1 MRRSHARAV
10 MWAVLYLGA
19 SLFAAGRAAGT
30 EWYVDGLGDDD
41 ANSGLSGSPF
51 REIRKALTV
60 AAAGDTIHAGD
71 GQYKGFDLF
80 DFTATEANPLIII
93 ADTDNAELMP
103 TPLADR
109 GHNDTVYLDNCT
121 YVTLDGFKSFDARR
135 AAVRLQSCSFVT
147 VRNGTYGDNQT
158 WGIFTGHCD
167 DLVIEYNECYG
178 SVDQHGIYV
187 SNSGDRP
194 TVRGNILHDNS
205 DNGLHMNG
213 DINTPPGD
221 GIISNALVEDNVIY
235 SNGTGGGSGINCDGV
250 QNSVIRNNV
259 LYDAKAAG
267 ISLYRIDG
275 GGPSTGNLVVN
286 NTVEVSSTGRWALQL
301 HDGAANTTVFNNIL
315 LNLNTSRGSIH
326 MLGTGNLTGL
336 KCDRNVLTTN
346 THVATVDDDS
356 TYDTFALW
364 QARGFDTNSVTAT
377 SASLFVGGGDY
388 HLKTGAAAIDLGVAT
403 FNSKSAPTLDR
414 EGNGRPSGTAFDAG
428 AFEFGGVPPNEPPT
442 IDSGPDA
449 TPNPVQTGEFVA
461 FSVAATDPENGTL
474 TYDWDFGD
482 GNSGNGDSP
491 LYAYAAAG
499 NYLVTLTV
507 SDGTNDVVE
516 TLNVTVADTIGAL
529 AADKLSIK
537 MSFAKPLKDAC
548 SAKGRLTELDAAF
561 AIANAAVSVEVAGVR
576 KTWTL
581 DEKGK
586 AKTIDGTVRFKLSKK
601 LGWTFTAKFAKGD
614 YAATWDASGLTD
626 GDFKNAPRS
635 VTVIVEVGG
644 AAYGQD
650 RDVLYTAK
658 TGKTGRAKQTKL

>member
-1 MRRSHARAV
+1 MRRSHARVAV
-10 MWAVLYLGA
+10 WVVLSLTVA
-19 SLFAAGRAAGT
+19 LFAAGRAAAT
-30 EWYVDGLGDDD
+30 EWYVDGLGNDTT
-41 ANSGLSGSPF
+41 NSGLSGSPF
-51 REIRKALTV
+51 REIRKALES
-60 AAAGDTIHAGD
+60 ALPGDTIHAGD

-80 DFTATEANPLIII
+80 DFTGTEADPLIIV
-93 ADTDNAELMP
+93 AETDNAEIMP
-103 TPLADR
+103 TTDR
-109 GHNDTVYLDNCT
+109 SDNRDTVHIDNCS
-121 YVTLDGFKSFDARR
+121 YVTLDGFKSFNANR
-135 AAVRLQSCSFVT
+135 AAVRVQGSTFVT
-147 VRNGTYGDNQT
+147 IRNGTYGDNTT

-178 SVDQHGIYV
+178 SGEEHGIYV

-194 TVRGNILHDNS
+194 TVRGNILHDNFA
-205 DNGLHMNG
+205 NGLHMNG

-235 SNGTGGGSGINCDGV
+235 SNGAGGGSGINCDGV
-250 QNSVIRNNV
+250 QDSVIRNNV

-315 LNLNTSRGSIH
+315 VTLHASRGSIH

-336 KCDRNVLTTN
+336 MSDRNVLTTN
-346 THVATVDDDS
+346 ANVATVDDDS
-356 TYDTFALW
+356 TFDTFAEW
-364 QARGFDTNSVTAT
+364 QARGFDANSVTAT
-377 SASLFVGGGDY
+377 SASLFVGGTDY
-388 HLKTGAAAIDLGVAT
+388 HLKAGAAAIDLGSAT

-414 EGNGRPSGTAFDAG
+414 EGNGRPAGSAYDAG
-428 AFEFGGVPPNEPPT
+428 AFEFGGAPPNEPPVL
-442 IDSGPDA
+442 DSGPSA
-449 TPNPVQTGEFVA
+449 TPNPAETGAFVA
-461 FSVAATDPENGTL
+461 FSVAASDPEDGTL
-474 TYDWDFGD
+474 TFDWDFGD
-482 GNSGNGDSP
+482 GGNGSGASP
-491 LYAYAAAG
+491 LYAYAVAG
-499 NYLVTLTV
+499 NYTVTLTV

-516 TLNVTVADTIGAL
+516 TLHVTVADTIGAL
-529 AADKLSIK
+529 AADKVALK
-537 MSFAKPLKDAC
+537 LNFGKPLNDAC
-548 SAKGRLTELDAAF
+548 SAKGRLTELDTAF
-561 AIANAAVSVEVAGVR
+561 VAANAEVSVEVAGVR

-581 DEKGK
+581 DDKGK
-586 AKTIDGTVRFKLSKK
+586 AKTLDGTVRLKLSKK

-614 YAATWDASGLTD
+614 YAATWDDAGLTD
-626 GDFKNAPRS
+626 GDFKNAPHT